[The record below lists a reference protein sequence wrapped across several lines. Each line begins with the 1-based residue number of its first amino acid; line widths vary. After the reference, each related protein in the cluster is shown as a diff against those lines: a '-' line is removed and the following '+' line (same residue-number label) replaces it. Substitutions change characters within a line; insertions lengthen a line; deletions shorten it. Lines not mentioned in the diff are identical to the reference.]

1 MEAVDSED
9 WLSDKDLQLMRDKFT
24 HPLWKKLAERAKN
37 GGHGGMDFVMSWR
50 LLDCLRRG
58 ATPDSVVYDAAA
70 WSSIIELSVH
80 SVAIGSAPVVIPDF
94 SRGLWQTMPPL
105 EIAEASTPGAKT

>member
-1 MEAVDSED
+1 
-9 WLSDKDLQLMRDKFT
+9 
-24 HPLWKKLAERAKN
+24 
-37 GGHGGMDFVMSWR
+37 MDFVLSWR

-80 SVAIGSAPVVIPDF
+80 SVASGSAPVAIPDF
-94 SRGLWQTMPPL
+94 SRGLWQTMRPL
-105 EIAEASTPGAKT
+105 EIAEAAMPSSKT